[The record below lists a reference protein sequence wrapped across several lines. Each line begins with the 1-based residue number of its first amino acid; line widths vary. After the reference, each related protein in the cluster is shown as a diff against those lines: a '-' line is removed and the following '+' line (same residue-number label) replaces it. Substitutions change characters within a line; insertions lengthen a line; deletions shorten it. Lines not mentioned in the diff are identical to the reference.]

1 MLHQDHNQI
10 TVQHDNGIWTARHQ
24 TDEGGPGPLKLQVNK
39 DVLARNVSFYI
50 DEMEPESALIN
61 KCRAYHQGGA
71 AVVETQGHFPF
82 GAPLKFKQICR
93 YAQNHLRVAFDLR
106 WPRGFELQR
115 HLGIGCLN
123 LPGQW
128 ARMYIYPPAR
138 HLCEGALPGWEALP
152 KPPGGSDS
160 IMVGHWHRPPLALV
174 FERADGTRLEIGTGD
189 DLWRWET
196 GLGYG
201 PESGSFKVFLE
212 SHQVRLVRE
221 PLMCCIPFTPRAQ
234 LYRFK
239 WYAAWH
245 APESARV
252 GGTPSRLVTLRFTKQ
267 GKLALDKGLGAPPAY
282 CLDFNKLVWP
292 PSARRAESQADYL
305 RGVYARTPCW
315 QSNAARNLARRVI
328 RQIKERL
335 KPGTLCIK
343 GLYPAPCWDPAHLD
357 RHAKH
362 GLPHWDLSDY
372 LEFSVW
378 TRRQLGPAWEIIT
391 DDAIPADLPSLS
403 ALFQPN
409 GFANDALIDQADTT

>member
-1 MLHQDHNQI
+1 M
-10 TVQHDNGIWTARHQ
+10 
-24 TDEGGPGPLKLQVNK
+24 LQVNK

-50 DEMEPESALIN
+50 DDMGPESALIN
-61 KCRAYHQGGA
+61 KCRAYHRGGA

-115 HLGIGCLN
+115 HLGVGCLT

-128 ARMYIYPPAR
+128 TRLYVYPPAW
-138 HLCEGALPGWEALP
+138 HLCEGAAPGWNVLP
-152 KPPGGSDS
+152 KPPDGSGS
-160 IMVGHWHRPPLALV
+160 MMVGHWHRQPLALV
-174 FERADGTRLEIGTGD
+174 FERANGTRLEIGTGD
-189 DLWRWET
+189 DLWRWEN

-201 PESGSFKVFLE
+201 PESGSIKVLLE
-212 SHQVRLVRE
+212 RDQVRLVRE
-221 PLMCCIPFTPRAQ
+221 PLMCCTPFTPRAQ

-245 APESARV
+245 APGTASAPV
-252 GGTPSRLVTLRFTKQ
+252 APSKPVRLRFTDQ
-267 GKLALDKGLGAPPAY
+267 GKLTLEQRLGEYEAY
-282 CLDFNKLVWP
+282 CLDFNKLGWP
-292 PSARRAESQADYL
+292 PSTRRAESQADFV
-305 RGVYARTPCW
+305 RGAYATTPCW
-315 QSNAARNLARRVI
+315 QSNAARNLAKRVI

-335 KPGTLCIK
+335 EPGTLYIK
-343 GLYPAPCWDPAHLD
+343 GIHPAPCWDPAHLD

-362 GLPHWDLSDY
+362 GLPHWDLTDY

-378 TRRQLGPAWEIIT
+378 ARRQLGPSWEIIPDHAT
-391 DDAIPADLPSLS
+391 PPDLPSLS

-409 GFANDALIDQADTT
+409 GFANDALIDQA